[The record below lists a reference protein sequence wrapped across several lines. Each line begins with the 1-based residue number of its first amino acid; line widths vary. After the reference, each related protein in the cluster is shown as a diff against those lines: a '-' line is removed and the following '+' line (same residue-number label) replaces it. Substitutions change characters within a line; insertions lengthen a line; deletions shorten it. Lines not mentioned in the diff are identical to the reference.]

1 MTTYRPTADQMADVL
16 ERLLASPT
24 SHGIRSEAREMVL
37 AYTGKTDEG
46 AAAFK
51 MKAERVGADPAWYY
65 VHINTDVTINGK
77 TVDVQYRVVDI
88 QTHRPKNCIV
98 LMSRRGKRKFASVD
112 WVAEHLGRPDGRV
125 RTRALGI

>member
-1 MTTYRPTADQMADVL
+1 
-16 ERLLASPT
+16 
-24 SHGIRSEAREMVL
+24 MVL

-51 MKAERVGADPAWYY
+51 LKAERVGADLAWYY
-65 VHINTDVTINGK
+65 VMINTEVTIGGK
-77 TVDVQYRVVDI
+77 LIDVQYRVVDI

-98 LMSRRGKRKFASVD
+98 LMSRRGKRRFASVNF
-112 WVAEHLGRPDGRV
+112 VAEHLGRPDGRV